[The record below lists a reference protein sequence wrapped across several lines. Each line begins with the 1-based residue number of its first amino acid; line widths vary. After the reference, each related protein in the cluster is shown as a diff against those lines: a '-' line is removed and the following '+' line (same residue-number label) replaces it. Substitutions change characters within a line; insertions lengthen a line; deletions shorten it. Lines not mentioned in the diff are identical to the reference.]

1 MLITGLLAIPAA
13 SGLLQSKPSPSLEP
27 ISSWSPVDL
36 EPPEEAD
43 WWPGGEH
50 DQLEAKCSL
59 HLGQTPEDSLALGI
73 WKAAALAGPVVLL
86 LLSQSWG

>member
-1 MLITGLLAIPAA
+1 MAG
-13 SGLLQSKPSPSLEP
+13 E
-27 ISSWSPVDL
+27 
-36 EPPEEAD
+36 
-43 WWPGGEH
+43 EH
-50 DQLEAKCSL
+50 DHLEAKCSL